1 MEKWARIKYTPNLPL
16 GENRTYVTASQAHID
31 LSCDAACEGMV
42 LLKNERNVLPVKKG
56 SRIALFG
63 KGTFDYV
70 KGGGGSGDVTVPYI
84 RNLYEGLSMFS
95 SEVSIF
101 EKSADF
107 YKEYVA
113 EQYRQGIV
121 PGMVK
126 EPAIPEDVLADA
138 AAFTDTAIISIS
150 RFSGEGWDRKVA
162 GVERKVK
169 CEVKD
174 LVAAGEKLF
183 DHGDFYLTNAE
194 KKMVK
199 QIKENFSNVIVVMNV
214 GGVVDT
220 TWFKE
225 DDEISSVLMA
235 WQGGIEGGLAAAK
248 ILLGKANPSGKLAD
262 TFAAKLEDYPSTEG
276 FHEDDEY
283 VDYTEDI
290 YVGYRYFET
299 IPGAAKKVNYP
310 FGFGLSYTTFWIE
323 DCKAEAFSIEGED
336 FDVVG
341 KKAPKGKSPEQT
353 LADAIVVSATVTNV
367 GKMPGKEVLQLYYS
381 APQGK
386 LGKPARVLGGYE
398 KTRLLQPGESQRVTI
413 ALYMDDMASYDDLG
427 KVKKAAWV
435 LEKGEYSFYL
445 GTSVRDTKE
454 LDYKYVLKKD
464 TVVEQ
469 VSNKLVPTSLKKRML
484 ADGSFEELPLTEPV
498 DTYATVFPREKDW
511 KETISWKSLKTPKVR
526 PQEMFQLFFDDP
538 KDDSKKFIDVAECK
552 VTLEDFIK
560 GLNDEQLATLLG
572 GQPNTGMANTFGYG
586 NLPEVG
592 VPNAQTCD
600 GPAGVR
606 IAPGVGV
613 KTTAFPCSTLLAC
626 TWNEDICYEV
636 GAAGGSE
643 AKECNFAAWLT
654 PAVNIHRSPLCGRNF
669 EYYSEDPFLAGKQA
683 AAMVRGIQSNNII
696 ATPKHFA
703 LNNKESNRKGSD
715 SRASERAIREIY
727 LKAFEI
733 IVKEA
738 EPWSIMSSYNIINGQ
753 RASESKDLLTGI
765 LRDEWGFEGVV
776 VSDWWGYGEHYK
788 EVLAGND
795 IKMGC
800 GYTDQLLAAMEKKT
814 IKRKDLEICAE
825 RVLKMLLKLD

>member
-1 MEKWARIKYTPNLPL
+1 MINQLTKGKGKDTIMEKWARIKYTPNLPL
-16 GENRTYVTASQAHID
+16 GENRTYVTASKEHID
-31 LSCDAACEGMV
+31 LSCEAACEGMV
-42 LLKNERNVLPVKKG
+42 LLKNEDDTLPIKKG
-56 SRIALFG
+56 SRVALFG
-63 KGTFDYV
+63 KGVFDYV

-84 RNLYEGLSMFS
+84 RNLYEGLKEFS
-95 SEVSIF
+95 SDVTVF
-101 EKSADF
+101 DGSAKF
-107 YKEYVA
+107 YSDYVRA
-113 EQYRQGIV
+113 QYEQGAL
-121 PGMVK
+121 PGMIK
-126 EPAIPEDVLADA
+126 EPAIPEDILADA
-138 AAFTDTAIISIS
+138 AAFTDTAIIAIS

-162 GVERKVK
+162 GVEREVQ
-169 CEVKD
+169 CEAGD
-174 LVAAGEKLF
+174 LVAQGNKIF

-199 QIKENFSNVIVVMNV
+199 TVTENFSKVIVVMNV

-220 TWFKE
+220 TWFK
-225 DDEISSVLMA
+225 DKDEISSVLMA

-248 ILLGKANPSGKLAD
+248 ILLGKVNPSGKLSD

-276 FHEDDEY
+276 FHEDDEF

-299 IPGAAKKVNYP
+299 IPGASAKVNYP
-310 FGFGLSYTTFWIE
+310 FGFGLSYTEFELE
-323 DCKAEAFSIEGED
+323 DYRAEQFAVIEGD
-336 FDVVG
+336 QTIDVL
-341 KKAPKGKSPEQT
+341 SFS
-353 LADAIVVSATVTNV
+353 VVVTNV
-367 GKMPGKEVLQLYYS
+367 GNVAGKEVVQLYFS

-386 LGKPARVLGGYE
+386 LGKPSKQLGAYA
-398 KTRLLQPGESQRVTI
+398 KTRLLQPGESQRITLS
-413 ALYMDDMASYDDLG
+413 LYADDMASYDDLG

-435 LEKGEYSFYL
+435 LEKGEYKFFI
-445 GTSVRDTKE
+445 GTSVRDVIEHGFKYE
-454 LDYKYVLKKD
+454 LAKD
-464 TVVEQ
+464 KVVEQ

-484 ADGSFEELPLTEPV
+484 ADGSFEELPQKEPV
-498 DTYATVFPREKDW
+498 DTYATIFPREKNW
-511 KETISWKSLKTPKVR
+511 KETIRWSTALTP
-526 PQEMFQLFFDDP
+526 EMRKQDRRQLFLPPADTDP
-538 KDDSKKFIDVAECK
+538 KQFIDVANCK
-552 VTLEDFIK
+552 VTLEDFMDQ
-560 GLNDEQLATLLG
+560 LSNEQLASLLG

-586 NLPEVG
+586 GLTEFG
-592 VPNAQTCD
+592 VPSAMTAD

-606 IAPGVGV
+606 IAKEVGV
-613 KTTAFPCSTLLAC
+613 VTTAFPCSTLMAC
-626 TWNEDICYEV
+626 TWNEDMCYKV
-636 GAAGGSE
+636 GEAGGAE

-703 LNNKESNRKGSD
+703 LNNKETNRKASD

-753 RASESKDLLTGI
+753 RASESKELLTGI
-765 LRDEWGFEGVV
+765 LRDEWGFDGVV

-795 IKMGC
+795 IKMAC
-800 GYTDQLLAAMEKKT
+800 GYPEQLLAAIDKKAL
-814 IKRKDLEICAE
+814 KRKDLEICAE
-825 RVLKMLLKLD
+825 RILKMLIKLD